1 MALLAGDETL
11 LQVLSHLP
19 VRDGAVAS
27 AVSVAFRHA
36 VLRTPQLAAVRLVTP
51 KEMMNKDGEEWSRD
65 MEFLD
70 LKEFFTELG
79 RKGAAEYDGVHVLNA
94 RISLAG
100 HRSHADM
107 VLLERRKGLRYNFH
121 EACDAESQD
130 LEVVGTSFCDARG
143 RVRLASV
150 KACGSEVMT
159 GGFLYI
165 DRLAEG
171 NSKLFRQPEVGP
183 VVVRKL
189 LQETT
194 LKGRWSLA
202 VVIPSEEELLWF
214 LQAGFVQARE
224 LAVEG
229 PRIVCLFAVPS
240 FLEHQMK
247 STNEAK
253 MVEILEPKDLQPLSQ
268 INQDLLELVK
278 NEGTEAQIS
287 ALLKKG
293 ASIEDSYAIHCCAYN
308 RSLQQLEMLLRLV
321 PSTEKAVNRP
331 DDCSLLPLM
340 LAAKGACGSLSR
352 DTLSVPTEVCARLIE
367 ARADV
372 SAVDAAGLTALG
384 HLRKALRE
392 VRDFNGCFGLI
403 AMEHDGDELEKL
415 LMPPSGP
422 TAADEQMIDASS
434 DEGSLLD
441 WEEDQEED
449 FEDDEDFGMP
459 GVPFFWTNPSS
470 DD

>member
-1 MALLAGDETL
+1 M
-11 LQVLSHLP
+11 
-19 VRDGAVAS
+19 
-27 AVSVAFRHA
+27 
-36 VLRTPQLAAVRLVTP
+36 
-51 KEMMNKDGEEWSRD
+51 
-65 MEFLD
+65 
-70 LKEFFTELG
+70 
-79 RKGAAEYDGVHVLNA
+79 
-94 RISLAG
+94 
-100 HRSHADM
+100 
-107 VLLERRKGLRYNFH
+107 
-121 EACDAESQD
+121 
-130 LEVVGTSFCDARG
+130 
-143 RVRLASV
+143 
-150 KACGSEVMT
+150 
-159 GGFLYI
+159 
-165 DRLAEG
+165 
-171 NSKLFRQPEVGP
+171 
-183 VVVRKL
+183 
-189 LQETT
+189 
-194 LKGRWSLA
+194 
-202 VVIPSEEELLWF
+202 
-214 LQAGFVQARE
+214 
-224 LAVEG
+224 
-229 PRIVCLFAVPS
+229 
-240 FLEHQMK
+240 
-247 STNEAK
+247 
-253 MVEILEPKDLQPLSQ
+253 
-268 INQDLLELVK
+268 K

-441 WEEDQEED
+441 WEEDEEED